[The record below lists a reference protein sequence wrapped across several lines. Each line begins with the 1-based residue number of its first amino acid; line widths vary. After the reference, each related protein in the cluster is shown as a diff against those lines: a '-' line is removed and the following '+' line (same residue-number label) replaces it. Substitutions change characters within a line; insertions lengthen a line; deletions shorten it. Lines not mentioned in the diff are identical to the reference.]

1 MAVPQDFPAICKAY
15 PMQQN
20 LEDTIALLS
29 RTPAALDVLLRDLP
43 ESWTSQN
50 EGGDSWSAFVVVRH
64 LAYVESRD
72 WIARAEILRKSGE
85 IGPVNREGEIEAS
98 SLGALL
104 DEFTRLR
111 RENLRQ
117 VRSWNLTEEELSRRG
132 KHKMLGEVTLS
143 ELMATWAVHDLTH
156 LHQIS
161 RILAQQYREAV
172 GPWIKFLGVL
182 KCEGHSAAV

>member
-1 MAVPQDFPAICKAY
+1 MAVPLSPGISIS
-15 PMQQN
+15 MEHN
-20 LEDTIALLS
+20 LEETLALLG
-29 RTPAALDVLLRDLP
+29 RTPTALDVLLRDLP
-43 ESWTSQN
+43 EGWTHRN
-50 EGGDSWSAFVVVRH
+50 EGGGSWSAFEVVRH

-111 RENLRQ
+111 RENLRE

-161 RILAQQYREAV
+161 RILAHQYRDAV

-182 KCEGHSAAV
+182 KCEGHSAPV

>member
-1 MAVPQDFPAICKAY
+1 MAVPQDFLAICKAY

-117 VRSWNLTEEELSRRG
+117 VRGWKLTEEELSRRG